1 LYHCNGAATKTKNKM
16 KTETMKLRTEKE
28 LTKMGCSTNEV
39 KSLIEKFWN
48 QVEYLKTAREKALF
62 MTA

>member
-1 LYHCNGAATKTKNKM
+1 MTV
-16 KTETMKLRTEKE
+16 ETMKLRTEKE
-28 LTKMGCSTNEV
+28 LTKIGCSVTEA

-48 QVEYLKTAREKALF
+48 QASYLKTAREKALY